1 MFSSTS
7 LLCELGELLTTLR
20 SVICIK
26 GPTIQGNGIGQKL
39 GQELQDGELQA
50 HPGGMQCG
58 GEQAQPSWA
67 VAESAGSRGK
77 KGKKLGVGSKSGLW
91 HCPSLPPHTPS
102 KVSLLLV
109 IPRVTMPALC
119 TAAPPFLGDFVRIPS
134 HHLYCDPPLAWLE
147 VGLEPPSPGLPPGDP
162 GLNSA

>member
-7 LLCELGELLTTLR
+7 LLCELGKLLTTLC
-20 SVICIK
+20 SVICIM

-39 GQELQDGELQA
+39 GQELQDGELKA

-91 HCPSLPPHTPS
+91 RLPQ
-102 KVSLLLV
+102 
-109 IPRVTMPALC
+109 
-119 TAAPPFLGDFVRIPS
+119 
-134 HHLYCDPPLAWLE
+134 
-147 VGLEPPSPGLPPGDP
+147 PPSPHPRQGFTSTCDSPSNNACPLYGYTPIFR
-162 GLNSA
+162 